1 MAVLLGSGT
10 LLGLGG
16 YFLVT
21 AEDCRREAGV
31 LLGMGLLFGLLGI
44 WNEGLMTREYA
55 IDTEGITLRYWKRK
69 TVFYPWSQISKIY
82 AYERHAGSARDEVI
96 RCTIGEP
103 TKAPRGLPT
112 TGADMNSSVSGVCSP
127 WSIHRSGW
135 RPLSFAPAGTSRTTD
150 TNKTLQH
157 NCRGGSASRQVMYLS
172 VPLNGKMLGKL

>member
-1 MAVLLGSGT
+1 MVLCYFSPQKRWERITGNVAVLLGNGT

-82 AYERHAGSARDEVI
+82 AYVRHAGSARDEVI

-103 TKAPRGLPT
+103 TKAPQGI
-112 TGADMNSSVSGVCSP
+112 AHHWSGYEFFHFRRVLTVEYTPERLEAFKLCSG
-127 WSIHRSGW
+127 R
-135 RPLSFAPAGTSRTTD
+135 D
-150 TNKTLQH
+150 
-157 NCRGGSASRQVMYLS
+157 
-172 VPLNGKMLGKL
+172 VPDYRYQ

>member
-1 MAVLLGSGT
+1 MVLCYFSPPKRWERITGNVAALLGSGT

-82 AYERHAGSARDEVI
+82 AYVRHAGSARDEVI

-103 TKAPRGLPT
+103 TKAPQGI
-112 TGADMNSSVSGVCSP
+112 AHHWSGYEFFHFRRVLTVEYTPERLEAFKLCSG
-127 WSIHRSGW
+127 R
-135 RPLSFAPAGTSRTTD
+135 D
-150 TNKTLQH
+150 
-157 NCRGGSASRQVMYLS
+157 
-172 VPLNGKMLGKL
+172 VPDYRYQ

>member
-1 MAVLLGSGT
+1 MVLCYFFPPKRWERITGNVAVLLGSGT

-21 AEDCRREAGV
+21 AENCRREAGV

-103 TKAPRGLPT
+103 TKAPQGI
-112 TGADMNSSVSGVCSP
+112 AHHWSGYEFFRFRRVLTVEYTPERLEAFKLCSG
-127 WSIHRSGW
+127 R
-135 RPLSFAPAGTSRTTD
+135 D
-150 TNKTLQH
+150 
-157 NCRGGSASRQVMYLS
+157 
-172 VPLNGKMLGKL
+172 VPDYRYQ